1 MTAQLSRE
9 RLEEILH
16 CTWMDDLGISM
27 AELNEMARMLLA
39 GMDSEPVAWTD
50 EQELRDLEKSGCAY
64 LFTVNPITPNADARR
79 VIRLYTAPPAPLREY
94 LQHQASGNRPA
105 VWVRIGDNNHAPDCT
120 LDHDEA
126 REWES
131 RGLEVLRMVAPAPVA
146 VPDEIKRNPETGWYV
161 GPDGKNWSAMQANS
175 WNACRAA
182 MLKADGTFIDEGTK
196 QVTAATVPDGD
207 KYE

>member
-9 RLEEILH
+9 RLEYY
-16 CTWMDDLGISM
+16 
-27 AELNEMARMLLA
+27 ANNEPPFGYTGSDIQTMARMLLA
-39 GMDSEPVAWTD
+39 GMDSEPVAWRWNYGGTTIWRLLD
-50 EQELRDLEKSGCAY
+50 TKPMPG
-64 LFTVNPITPNADARR
+64 TNPNWPRIIEP
-79 VIRLYTAPPAPLREY
+79 LYAAPPAPLRES

-146 VPDEIKRNPETGWYV
+146 VPDKWPEKLT
-161 GPDGKNWSAMQANS
+161 WSHHDDMTQAEVLA
-175 WNACRAA
+175 WNNAIDACHAA
-182 MLKADGTFIDEGTK
+182 MLQGGKS
-196 QVTAATVPDGD
+196 
-207 KYE
+207 